1 MVEPVKV
8 IAESNT
14 SDLYWGVDCG
24 STQIKVVA
32 CDGDGRIVHKHIG
45 RTLFPLMEHVREV
58 LSGRD
63 TGMSPLSDDQRS
75 VKANHTVVTTGYGR
89 KHIDFTQGTLTEIS
103 AHFLGAQELLQ
114 LEGPYTIVDI
124 GGQDSKVIEVHDGR
138 VGQFVINRKC
148 AAGTGAFIEEL
159 AHRLEVKLEDLTDL
173 ARAHDK
179 EMVLNSYCTVF
190 SGQEVIKILMHGER
204 LENLIQ
210 ALYASV
216 VQRILEMT
224 NITTENV
231 VFSGGV
237 MNYNPVLVD
246 LFRQALPDN
255 KTHLIENAQYCG
267 AYGAALFAR
276 GLTDKRASNFSQ
288 SEIKAQLATSQI
300 NS

>member
-1 MVEPVKV
+1 MA
-8 IAESNT
+8 AEH
-14 SDLYWGVDCG
+14 LYWGVDCG
-24 STQIKVVA
+24 STQIKVCA
-32 CDGDGRIVHKHIG
+32 CDDEGNIVHKHIG
-45 RTLFPLMEHVREV
+45 RTLFPLMEHVRQT
-58 LSGRD
+58 LSSD
-63 TGMSPLSDDQRS
+63 TAELSPLADDQQS
-75 VKANHTVVTTGYGR
+75 VKENHTVVATGYGR
-89 KHIDFTQGTLTEIS
+89 NHIEFAQATLTEIS

-173 ARAHDK
+173 ARGHDK
-179 EMVLNSYCTVF
+179 EMTLNSYCTVF

-224 NITTENV
+224 NITTDKI

-237 MNYNPVLVD
+237 MNYNPVLID
-246 LFRQALPDN
+246 LFQKELPDHT
-255 KTHLIENAQYCG
+255 THLVENAQYCG

-276 GLTDKRASNFSQ
+276 GLAEKQDKQFTE
-288 SEIKAQLATSQI
+288 SEISARLAT
-300 NS
+300 

>member
-1 MVEPVKV
+1 MD
-8 IAESNT
+8 SGH
-14 SDLYWGVDCG
+14 LYWGVDCG

-32 CDGDGRIVHKHIG
+32 CDSDGKIVHKHIG

-58 LSGRD
+58 LSGGD
-63 TGMSPLSDDQRS
+63 GILSPLTDDQQS
-75 VKANHTVVTTGYGR
+75 VKENHALVATGYGR
-89 KHIDFTQGTLTEIS
+89 KHIDFAQGTLTEIS

-159 AHRLEVKLEDLTDL
+159 AHRLEVNLEDLTDL

-224 NITTENV
+224 NITTETV

-237 MNYNPVLVD
+237 MNYNPVLTD
-246 LFRQALPDN
+246 LFNQALPDN
-255 KTHLIENAQYCG
+255 NTHLVENAQYCG
-267 AYGAALFAR
+267 AYGAALYAR
-276 GLTDKRASNFSQ
+276 GLTDNQTKRFSQ
-288 SEIKAQLATSQI
+288 SEITAQLATKPEML
-300 NS
+300 

>member
-1 MVEPVKV
+1 MD
-8 IAESNT
+8 SGH
-14 SDLYWGVDCG
+14 LYWGVDCG

-32 CDGDGRIVHKHIG
+32 CDGDGNIVHKHIG
-45 RTLFPLMEHVREV
+45 RTLFPLMEHVRKV
-58 LSGRD
+58 LSGGD
-63 TGMSPLSDDQRS
+63 GILSPLTDDQQS
-75 VKANHTVVTTGYGR
+75 VKENHTLVATGYGR
-89 KHIDFTQGTLTEIS
+89 KHIDFAQGTLTEIS
-103 AHFLGAQELLQ
+103 AHFLGVQELLQ

-159 AHRLEVKLEDLTDL
+159 AHRLEVDLEDLTDL

-224 NITTENV
+224 NITTETV

-237 MNYNPVLVD
+237 MNYNPVLID
-246 LFRQALPDN
+246 LFNQALPDN
-255 KTHLIENAQYCG
+255 KTHLVENAQYCG
-267 AYGAALFAR
+267 AYGAALYAR
-276 GLTDKRASNFSQ
+276 GLTDNQTKRFSQ
-288 SEIKAQLATSQI
+288 SEITAQLAT
-300 NS
+300 NPGML

>member
-1 MVEPVKV
+1 MND
-8 IAESNT
+8 SGH
-14 SDLYWGVDCG
+14 LYWGVDCG

-32 CDGDGRIVHKHIG
+32 CDDDGKIVHKHIG

-63 TGMSPLSDDQRS
+63 TGLSPLTDDQKA
-75 VKANHTVVTTGYGR
+75 VKEQVVKDGHTLVATGYGR
-89 KHIDFTQGTLTEIS
+89 KHIGFAQGTLTEIS
-103 AHFLGAQELLQ
+103 AHFLGAQQLLQ

-179 EMVLNSYCTVF
+179 DMVLNSYCTVF

-237 MNYNPVLVD
+237 MNYNPVLID
-246 LFRQALPDN
+246 LFKQALPDN
-255 KTHLIENAQYCG
+255 KTHLVENAQYCG

-276 GLTDKRASNFSQ
+276 GLAEDQAKNFSQ
-288 SEIKAQLATSQI
+288 SEISAELTA
-300 NS
+300 

>member
-1 MVEPVKV
+1 M
-8 IAESNT
+8 NN
-14 SDLYWGVDCG
+14 DHLYWGVDCG

-32 CDGDGRIVHKHIG
+32 CDADGKIVHKSIG
-45 RTLFPLMEHVREV
+45 RTLFPLMEHVQKA
-58 LSGRD
+58 LSGED
-63 TGMSPLSDDQRS
+63 SSLSPLTDDQQS
-75 VKANHTVVTTGYGR
+75 VKENHTLVATGYGR
-89 KHIDFTQGTLTEIS
+89 NHIKFAQGTLTEIS

-114 LEGPYTIVDI
+114 LEGPYTIIDI

-159 AHRLEVKLEDLTDL
+159 AHRLEVRLEDLTGL

-179 EMVLNSYCTVF
+179 DMTLNSYCTVF

-204 LENLIQ
+204 LENLIH

-224 NITTENV
+224 NITTETV

-237 MNYNPVLVD
+237 MNYNPVLLD
-246 LFRQALPDN
+246 LFQDKLPDN
-255 KTHLIENAQYCG
+255 NTRLVEDAQYCG

-276 GLTDKRASNFSQ
+276 GLDSKQAKKFPQ
-288 SEIKAQLATSQI
+288 SELSARLEVVPG
-300 NS
+300 

>member
-1 MVEPVKV
+1 M
-8 IAESNT
+8 
-14 SDLYWGVDCG
+14 
-24 STQIKVVA
+24 
-32 CDGDGRIVHKHIG
+32 RIG
-45 RTLFPLMEHVREV
+45 RTLFPLMEHVRKV
-58 LSGRD
+58 LSSDDADGES
-63 TGMSPLSDDQRS
+63 GLSPLTDDQQGIRE
-75 VKANHTVVTTGYGR
+75 NHTLVATGYGR
-89 KHIDFTQGTLTEIS
+89 NHIDFAHGKLTEIS

-159 AHRLEVKLEDLTDL
+159 AHRLEVRLEDLTDL

-179 EMVLNSYCTVF
+179 EMTLNSYCTVF
-190 SGQEVIKILMHGER
+190 SGQEMIKILMHGER
-204 LENLIQ
+204 LENLIH

-224 NITTENV
+224 NISTETV

-237 MNYNPVLVD
+237 MNFNPVLID
-246 LFRQALPDN
+246 LFHEKLPDN
-255 KTHLIENAQYCG
+255 KTHLLENAQYCG

-276 GLTDKRASNFSQ
+276 GLASKQPKNFSQ
-288 SEIKAQLATSQI
+288 SETAAQLAISQKTL
-300 NS
+300 

>member
-1 MVEPVKV
+1 MKD
-8 IAESNT
+8 SRH
-14 SDLYWGVDCG
+14 LYWGVDCG

-32 CDGDGRIVHKHIG
+32 CDSDGKVVLQRIG

-58 LSGRD
+58 LSGD
-63 TGMSPLSDDQRS
+63 LSPLTDDGQS
-75 VKANHTVVTTGYGR
+75 IKDNHTVVATGYGR
-89 KHIDFTQGTLTEIS
+89 NHIDFAQGRLTEIS

-124 GGQDSKVIEVHDGR
+124 GGQDSKIIEVQNGR

-179 EMVLNSYCTVF
+179 ELTLNSYCTVF

-224 NITTENV
+224 NITTETV

-237 MNYNPVLVD
+237 MNYNPVLTD
-246 LFRQALPDN
+246 LFQQALPDN
-255 KTHLIENAQYCG
+255 KTQLVKNAQYCG

-276 GLTDKRASNFSQ
+276 GLAEKQAKNFSQ
-288 SEIKAQLATSQI
+288 SEITAQLA
-300 NS
+300 

>member
-1 MVEPVKV
+1 MD
-8 IAESNT
+8 
-14 SDLYWGVDCG
+14 SDHLYWGVDCG

-32 CDGDGRIVHKHIG
+32 CDGDGKIVHKHIG

-58 LSGRD
+58 LSGGD
-63 TGMSPLSDDQRS
+63 TDLTPLTDDGQA
-75 VKANHTVVTTGYGR
+75 VKDSHTVVATGYGR
-89 KHIDFTQGTLTEIS
+89 KHIDFAQGTLTEIS

-114 LEGPYTIVDI
+114 LDGPYTIVDI
-124 GGQDSKVIEVHDGR
+124 GGQDSKIIEVHDGR

-224 NITTENV
+224 NITTETV

-246 LFRQALPDN
+246 LFKQALPDN
-255 KTHLIENAQYCG
+255 KTQLVENAQYCG

-276 GLTDKRASNFSQ
+276 GLAEKQTKSFTQ
-288 SEIKAQLATSQI
+288 SEISAELTS
-300 NS
+300 

>member
-1 MVEPVKV
+1 MD
-8 IAESNT
+8 SGH
-14 SDLYWGVDCG
+14 LYWGVDCG

-32 CDGDGRIVHKHIG
+32 CDGDGKIVHKRIG
-45 RTLFPLMEHVREV
+45 RTLFPLMDHVREV
-58 LSGRD
+58 LSDRD
-63 TGMSPLSDDQRS
+63 NGLSPLSDDGQS
-75 VKANHTVVTTGYGR
+75 VKDGHTVVATGYGR
-89 KHIDFTQGTLTEIS
+89 KHIDFVQGTLTEIS
-103 AHFLGAQELLQ
+103 AHFLGAQEILQ

-159 AHRLEVKLEDLTDL
+159 AHRLEVKLEDLTEL

-224 NITTENV
+224 NITTDAV

-237 MNYNPVLVD
+237 MNYNPVLID
-246 LFRQALPDN
+246 LFKQALPDN
-255 KTHLIENAQYCG
+255 KTHLVENAQYCG
-267 AYGAALFAR
+267 AYGAALFGR
-276 GLTDKRASNFSQ
+276 GLGEKQKKNFSK
-288 SEIKAQLATSQI
+288 SEISAQLTS
-300 NS
+300 

>member
-1 MVEPVKV
+1 MD
-8 IAESNT
+8 SGH
-14 SDLYWGVDCG
+14 LYWGVDCG
-24 STQIKVVA
+24 STLIKAVA
-32 CDGDGRIVHKHIG
+32 CDLDGKIVHKRIG
-45 RTLFPLMEHVREV
+45 RTLFPLMEHVRKV
-58 LSGRD
+58 LSSDDLAGD
-63 TGMSPLSDDQRS
+63 SGLSPLTDDQQGI
-75 VKANHTVVTTGYGR
+75 KENHTVVTTGYGR
-89 KHIDFTQGTLTEIS
+89 NHIDFAQGRLTEIS

-159 AHRLEVKLEDLTDL
+159 AHRLEVGLEDLTDL

-179 EMVLNSYCTVF
+179 EMTLNSYCTVF

-204 LENLIQ
+204 LENLIH
-210 ALYASV
+210 ALYTSV

-224 NITTENV
+224 NITTETV

-237 MNYNPVLVD
+237 MNFNPVLID
-246 LFRQALPDN
+246 LFQEKLPDN
-255 KTHLIENAQYCG
+255 KTHLVENAQYCG

-276 GLTDKRASNFSQ
+276 GLAERQAKNFSQ
-288 SEIKAQLATSQI
+288 SEIAAQLAI
-300 NS
+300 NPKIL

>member
-1 MVEPVKV
+1 M
-8 IAESNT
+8 ESGH
-14 SDLYWGVDCG
+14 LYWGVDCG

-32 CDGDGRIVHKHIG
+32 CDKNGSIVHKRIG
-45 RTLFPLMEHVREV
+45 RTLFPLMEHVRET
-58 LSGRD
+58 LSAENSGL
-63 TGMSPLSDDQRS
+63 SPLTDDKQA
-75 VKANHTVVTTGYGR
+75 VKENHTLVATGYGR
-89 KHIDFTQGTLTEIS
+89 NHIDFAQGTLTEIS

-114 LEGPYTIVDI
+114 LDEPYTIVDI

-148 AAGTGAFIEEL
+148 AAGTGAFIEDL

-204 LENLIQ
+204 LENLIY

-224 NITTENV
+224 NITTETV

-237 MNYNPVLVD
+237 MNFNPALVD
-246 LFRQALPDN
+246 LFEEKLPEYNTCLVKD
-255 KTHLIENAQYCG
+255 AQYCG

-276 GLTDKRASNFSQ
+276 GLAEKQAREFSR
-288 SEIKAQLATSQI
+288 SEGNAQLVS
-300 NS
+300 

>member
-1 MVEPVKV
+1 M
-8 IAESNT
+8 ESGH
-14 SDLYWGVDCG
+14 LYWGVDCG

-32 CDGDGRIVHKHIG
+32 CDNDGKIVHKHIG
-45 RTLFPLMEHVREV
+45 RTLFPLMEHVKQA
-58 LSGRD
+58 LSG
-63 TGMSPLSDDQRS
+63 GESGLSPLTDDLQG
-75 VKANHTVVTTGYGR
+75 VKANHTLVATGYGR
-89 KHIDFTQGTLTEIS
+89 NHIDFAQGRLTEIS

-159 AHRLEVKLEDLTDL
+159 AHRLEVRLEDLTDL
-173 ARAHDK
+173 ARAYDK
-179 EMVLNSYCTVF
+179 EMTLNSYCTVF

-204 LENLIQ
+204 LENLIH

-224 NITTENV
+224 NITTETV

-237 MNYNPVLVD
+237 MNYNPVLLD
-246 LFRQALPDN
+246 LFQHKLPDN
-255 KTHLIENAQYCG
+255 KTQLVENAQYCG

-276 GLTDKRASNFSQ
+276 GLADKQAKKFSQ
-288 SEIKAQLATSQI
+288 SEIDAQLAT
-300 NS
+300 

>member
-1 MVEPVKV
+1 MND
-8 IAESNT
+8 S
-14 SDLYWGVDCG
+14 SHLYWGVDCG

-32 CDGDGRIVHKHIG
+32 CDADGKIVHKHIG

-63 TGMSPLSDDQRS
+63 TGLSPLTDDKKA
-75 VKANHTVVTTGYGR
+75 VKDGHTLVATGYGR
-89 KHIDFTQGTLTEIS
+89 KHIGFAQGTLTEIS

-114 LEGPYTIVDI
+114 IDGPYTIVDI

-237 MNYNPVLVD
+237 MNYNPVLID
-246 LFRQALPDN
+246 LFKQALPDN
-255 KTHLIENAQYCG
+255 KTQLVENAQYCG

-276 GLTDKRASNFSQ
+276 GLAEKQAKSFSQ
-288 SEIKAQLATSQI
+288 SEISAQLTS
-300 NS
+300 